1 MEVPADAVDDIPE
14 MPIAEEDE
22 VEYAAPKKKRKS
34 VRTYVQKQ
42 PKAYV

>member
-14 MPIAEEDE
+14 MEIEEQEGVE
-22 VEYAAPKKKRKS
+22 VATPKKKRRS
-34 VRTYVQKQ
+34 ARTYVQKQ

>member
-14 MPIAEEDE
+14 MEIEDHDE
-22 VEYAAPKKKRKS
+22 VEVAAPKKKRRS
-34 VRTYVQKQ
+34 ARTYVQKQ